1 MAFNIVQDF
10 AAVAGGSDRMER
22 RVSCRTC
29 GGQITHRGTSPQS
42 CWPCSAGWG
51 RVTRPSMDHII
62 LNPNYAATLARIAAK
77 NERHRRWLENRPF
90 LVEVQ

>member
-1 MAFNIVQDF
+1 MAYSAVDDF
-10 AAVAGGSDRMER
+10 AAVSGGSERMEK

-29 GGQITHRGTSPQS
+29 AGSITHRGIGPHT
-42 CWPCSAGWG
+42 CWACSAGHS
-51 RVTRPSMDHII
+51 RVTRPEIHPERH
-62 LNPNYAATLARIAAK
+62 PNYAATLARIAAK